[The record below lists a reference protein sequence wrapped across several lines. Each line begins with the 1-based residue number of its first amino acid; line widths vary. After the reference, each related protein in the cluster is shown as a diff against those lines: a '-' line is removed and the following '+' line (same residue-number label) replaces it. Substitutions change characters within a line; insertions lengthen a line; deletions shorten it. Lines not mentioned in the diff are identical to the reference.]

1 MLATVSAC
9 NSKVDTSEQTA
20 AFTNE
25 QATFDKNINNFNG
38 MVEAFKAEDA
48 EKVGE
53 YFSDSLL
60 WVGPGKDELYESVSK
75 EVCVEELVK
84 VYSLFSAIENTCM

>member
-1 MLATVSAC
+1 MKKLILLFFVSATLIAC
-9 NSKVDTSEQTA
+9 NSEVDTSEQTA
-20 AFTNE
+20 VATND
-25 QATFDKNINNFNG
+25 QASLDRNINTFNG
-38 MVEAFKAEDA
+38 MVEVFKDEDA

-75 EVCVEELVK
+75 AVFVE
-84 VYSLFSAIENTCM
+84 